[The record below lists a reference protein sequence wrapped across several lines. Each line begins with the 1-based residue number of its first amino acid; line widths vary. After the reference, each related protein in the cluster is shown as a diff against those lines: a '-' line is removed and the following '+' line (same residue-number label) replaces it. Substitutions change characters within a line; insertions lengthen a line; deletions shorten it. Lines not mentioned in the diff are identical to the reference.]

1 MVLPKRRERR
11 SSPFLI
17 INLTMTQ
24 PLSRTPSANSSFA
37 FSYYQAI
44 VPYVLL
50 ITLLCSSTQFAWALS
65 EDKDQ
70 GSNLFT
76 DIADNYCSSFGRDA
90 HATEE
95 KEPACKVPLPK
106 LSEDATFRVALAIL
120 ATSENGDRLQ
130 QRLQPILNKNAWK
143 DLKLFYGTPSAPGY
157 HLLSRINRTITAL
170 GEAVLAS
177 LLATPT
183 SNPEELSHRQHIIQT
198 LLDNPR
204 AVEELES
211 TLQTYEDG
219 EQSFLSLWTKTDPLY
234 SKPHNNSLNIIYSNQ
249 FEWMNKS
256 VSWLE
261 FNKRFFVDLSL
272 INSLFGKWILK
283 TLSILFFDF
292 LWETVKR
299 EKIDPAL
306 IKINSVFYNTLSSEK
321 YASISEILEKA
332 ILGQSSDDL
341 DNKTLIQRLLES
353 WKEATPFFHG
363 EYAERPDEGL
373 FTTISR
379 RAEFFAG
386 DIRTCIDIYCKAEIY
401 KQYASIFNN
410 LALRMA
416 DVQTF
421 ITTATQ
427 ISETIAASPALEKVY
442 GKHLTSIRQLLAQA
456 EENTE
461 LGRLIHYLQHLPLQN
476 WNYFLNNA
484 GKLLASYQLFVEHKD
499 AFADAMYE
507 LGQLDAYLSLA
518 TLMQEAQANDS
529 NHGYTFVK
537 FLDREQKSTPYIK
550 MDQMWNPFLDAKQAV
565 GNSIEM
571 DGAPGG
577 VRNMILTGPNA
588 GGKSTFL
595 TSVTI
600 SLLLSQTFGIAP
612 AQEAVI
618 TPFNKI
624 NSNIEKGDDIAAA
637 ASFFMVEV
645 KRAQQ
650 NINIIKGLKP
660 QEFSF
665 TIFDEFFSGTN
676 ATEAAAAEYSIFEF
690 LGAYSNSLSI
700 IATHYPTV
708 MRLEELAPDKGFA
721 NYQVYIT
728 RDSDGKIHYTYKI
741 VPGKSKQAIAIDILE
756 EQGFDVSILQRARE
770 VIAHPEQYQAAF
782 KENSGE
788 PEDLVEYKLG
798 VVSGTEEGEED
809 AEDLVQY
816 NTDSTASTVVTED

>member
-1 MVLPKRRERR
+1 
-11 SSPFLI
+11 
-17 INLTMTQ
+17 MTQ

-50 ITLLCSSTQFAWALS
+50 ITLLCCSTQFAWARRK
-65 EDKDQ
+65 DKDQ
-70 GSNLFT
+70 PPNLAKAL
-76 DIADNYCSSFGRDA
+76 ADHCIKPFASDEEDA
-90 HATEE
+90 PTAAT
-95 KEPACKVPLPK
+95 KAQRQPAHHIRPPK
-106 LSEDATFRVALAIL
+106 LDAATIRKVAFNAIL
-120 ATSENGDRLQ
+120 AKSKNFDRVQ
-130 QRLQPILNKNAWK
+130 QHQHMEVILNEEYAWD
-143 DLKLFYGTPSAPGY
+143 DLKLFYGTPSDPGY
-157 HLLSRINRTITAL
+157 HLLSRINRTTTTL

-183 SNPEELSHRQHIIQT
+183 SNLEELSHRQHIIQT
-198 LLDNPR
+198 LLDNPL
-204 AVEELES
+204 AVEELKS
-211 TLQTYEDG
+211 SLQTYQEI
-219 EQSFLSLWTKTDPLY
+219 EQSLLSFWTSTDPLY
-234 SKPHNNSLNIIYSNQ
+234 SKEYTEYMKKFGLNTAS
-249 FEWMNKS
+249 KS
-256 VSWLE
+256 AGFLE
-261 FNKRFFVDLSL
+261 LNKRLRRDLEEIHYSWMVWNIPTAVPIFQEINAL
-272 INSLFGKWILK
+272 IQGTNLTINER
-283 TLSILFFDF
+283 LFFWSF
-292 LWETVKR
+292 AIPFYRPIAIYQYLKSLGSPINPAYLALFEGATALVAYHGYRSYR
-299 EKIDPAL
+299 EYS
-306 IKINSVFYNTLSSEK
+306 SVLS
-321 YASISEILEKA
+321 
-332 ILGQSSDDL
+332 
-341 DNKTLIQRLLES
+341 
-353 WKEATPFFHG
+353 H
-363 EYAERPDEGL
+363 
-373 FTTISR
+373 
-379 RAEFFAG
+379 
-386 DIRTCIDIYCKAEIY
+386 
-401 KQYASIFNN
+401 

-421 ITTATQ
+421 IITATQ
-427 ISETIAASPALEKVY
+427 ISETIAASPALEKAY
-442 GKHLTSIRQLLAQA
+442 GKKLTSIRKLLAQA
-456 EENTE
+456 KEDTE
-461 LGRLIHYLQHLPLQN
+461 LGRLIHYLHHLPLQN

-484 GKLLASYQLFVEHKD
+484 GKLLASYKLFIEHKD
-499 AFADAMYE
+499 AFVDAMYE

-518 TLMQEAQANDS
+518 TLVQEAQANDS

-537 FLDREQKSTPYIK
+537 FLNREQKSTPYIK
-550 MDQMWNPFLDAKQAV
+550 IDQMWNPFLDPKQAV

-595 TSVTI
+595 TGVLI

-637 ASFFMVEV
+637 ESLFMVEV

-708 MRLEELAPDKGFA
+708 TRLEELAPDKGFA

-741 VPGKSKQAIAIDILE
+741 VPGKSK
-756 EQGFDVSILQRARE
+756 
-770 VIAHPEQYQAAF
+770 H
-782 KENSGE
+782 
-788 PEDLVEYKLG
+788 KL
-798 VVSGTEEGEED
+798 SP
-809 AEDLVQY
+809 
-816 NTDSTASTVVTED
+816 